1 MAGETGAEN
10 ARWPGA
16 PGAEW
21 LPRICLRRPA
31 TLAARR
37 NFFAAGSPQGP
48 LSLGDIL
55 DTARVLRDD
64 GNLRRL
70 YPIARALGRSAEPCA
85 GRTRAVS
92 RMSPSDSGPCGD
104 PAAKKFLRAA

>member
-1 MAGETGAEN
+1 MAGEIGAED

-37 NFFAAGSPQGP
+37 NFSVAGSPKGP
-48 LSLGDIL
+48 LSLGDII
-55 DTARVLRDD
+55 DTACVLRDD
-64 GNLRRL
+64 GKLRRL
-70 YPIARALGRSAEPCA
+70 YPIACALRGS
-85 GRTRAVS
+85 
-92 RMSPSDSGPCGD
+92 SGPCAWFD
-104 PAAKKFLRAA
+104 FLCPASAMPGCL